1 MLTEKIME
9 DAICNNP
16 EKYLGEQGLKL
27 ISRQFR
33 IGKYIF
39 DLMFEDRH
47 GAKLIVEIQRGTLDR
62 NHTYKIFDYCD
73 EYKEKNPQEF
83 IELMVIANSIPQER
97 KKRLSAWGVSIKEIP
112 VSEFIEQSNIITQKS
127 TEIHKNQTSQVVKL
141 NPETIGH
148 STIFKENFKKALD
161 KCGKDIQDLF
171 RYLEKETDHFCDKKY
186 TTNAPT
192 YCIKK
197 RYMFCEF
204 TLLPNKGVIRIQ
216 LRVDNNDLS
225 SKIIDLG
232 ERFKGP
238 SDKQWWIYFEVD
250 NNTPKNEIIRL
261 IKEVYE
267 FSE

>member
-16 EKYLGEQGLKL
+16 EKYLGEKGLKF
-27 ISRQFR
+27 ISQQFR
-33 IGKYIF
+33 IGTYIF
-39 DLMFEDRH
+39 DLVFEDRH
-47 GAKLIVEIQRGTLDR
+47 GAKVIVEVQKGTLDR
-62 NHTYKIFDYCD
+62 YHTYKILDYYH
-73 EYKEKNPQEF
+73 EYKEQNPQEF
-83 IELMVIANSIPQER
+83 IELMVVANSIPKER
-97 KKRLSAWGVSIKEIP
+97 RKRLSDWGVDCKEIP
-112 VSEFIEQSNIITQKS
+112 ESEFLEQSNIITQES
-127 TEIHKNQTSQVVKL
+127 TEMHKNQTSQVVKL
-141 NPETIGH
+141 NPETIGNPKMLL
-148 STIFKENFKKALD
+148 INFQKALN
-161 KCGKDIQDLF
+161 KCDKDIQDLF
-171 RYLEKETDHFCDKKY
+171 WYLEKETDHFCAKKY
-186 TTNAPT
+186 TTNTPN

-197 RYMFCEF
+197 RYIFCAF
-204 TLLPNKGVIRIQ
+204 TLLPNKGMIRIQ

-238 SDKQWWIYFEVD
+238 SDKQWWIYFEID

>member
-112 VSEFIEQSNIITQKS
+112 VSEFLEQSNIITQNS
-127 TEIHKNQTSQVVKL
+127 TDIHKNQTSQVVKL
-141 NPETIGH
+141 KPETIGH

-171 RYLEKETDHFCDKKY
+171 RYLEKETDHFCDNKY
-186 TTNAPT
+186 TTNTPT

-216 LRVDNNDLS
+216 LRVDNNHITSNEINLIQIPGR
-225 SKIIDLG
+225 SKKQKWIIFD
-232 ERFKGP
+232 
-238 SDKQWWIYFEVD
+238 ID
-250 NNTPKNEIIRL
+250 NNTSKNEILRL

>member
-39 DLMFEDRH
+39 DLLFEDRH
-47 GAKLIVEIQRGTLDR
+47 GAKVIVEVQKGTLDR
-62 NHTYKIFDYCD
+62 THTYKILDYYH
-73 EYKEKNPQEF
+73 EYKEQNPQEF
-83 IELMVIANSIPQER
+83 IELMVIANSIPKER
-97 KKRLSAWGVSIKEIP
+97 RKRLSDWGVDCKEIP
-112 VSEFIEQSNIITQKS
+112 ESEFLEQSNIITQKS

-141 NPETIGH
+141 NPETIDN
-148 STIFKENFKKALD
+148 STIFKDNFIKVLN
-161 KCGKDIQDLF
+161 KCGKDIQELF
-171 RYLEKETDHFCDKKY
+171 RYLERETDHYSAEKY
-186 TTNAPT
+186 TTNTPT

-216 LRVDNNDLS
+216 LRVDNIHLTSNEINLMKIPGR
-225 SKIIDLG
+225 SKKQKWIIFD
-232 ERFKGP
+232 
-238 SDKQWWIYFEVD
+238 ID
-250 NNTPKNEIIRL
+250 NNTPKNEILRL
-261 IKEVYE
+261 IKEAYE